1 MNKLLECPRILEDK
15 TMDDKL
21 KYIHYNDK
29 QNYPI
34 FIILKFGHYFFET
47 NNYNSKKVPKVYEYI
62 YTWL

>member
-1 MNKLLECPRILEDK
+1 MKDK
-15 TMDDKL
+15 M

-34 FIILKFGHYFFET
+34 FIILKFGHYLLET

-62 YTWL
+62 HVVIKLWTPE